1 MINLP
6 WWGVGLAALGVAL
19 CVPVFLLALARGADP
34 VAPVLYTHLPV
45 SFAIS
50 GLVALTQVF
59 FTIEILSQRLLYPVF
74 FRESRPA
81 GTPGTLALSLRGR
94 GLLLAMSAGV
104 CPVLSLLLL
113 SLVPPG
119 SGHDVRPFAFA
130 VGGLGIALGL
140 GTAWLLGR
148 LVAEPVAELERATRA
163 VTAGDLD
170 VRIATLRADEFG
182 LLIDRF
188 NTMVAEMREK
198 RRVEE
203 SFGRHVGTRV
213 ARQILARDGGP
224 GGAEQELTVMF
235 VDIRDFTTRAEA
247 STPSQLVA
255 LLNVFLTEMVEV
267 IEQGHGEIVNKFLG
281 DGLMALFGEWTG
293 RPDHADAALAAG
305 GRCSPAW
312 SGSTGRPRRRERGAP
327 CHRDRHP
334 HRAGG
339 GRQHRL
345 APAPRVHGHRRYR
358 ERRVAG
364 GVAHEANGRV
374 APHHRLPRAGRSTPL
389 HPSSPCRPA
398 VPGPRARSR
407 CSARPLRRA
416 GPGHARGAPGPR
428 APEERPE
435 PPEARGPVRLF
446 RGPDILAVA
455 AGGVSAVI
463 PYHDENKTQRPA
475 YVTLALIGLNVA
487 TWLFVQGAGSG
498 LALARSVCE
507 LGLIP
512 GELAGL
518 VPPGTEIPHG
528 RGHRVPHRPG
538 ATALEPGHLDVPPR
552 LLDAPDRQHV
562 VPLAVREQRGRLH
575 EPAPVH
581 RVLPHLR
588 PHGRPRCRW

>member
-1 MINLP
+1 MRIEVAAAGGPERRGAGAPAAGMAAGPSAGAGREPGSHPLPPADRWFRRHPLAVVAAAPLLPMLIGSGINIWYNLTQIDPLLTPAQRSIFMRTIAVYNVTAYPVLTGVWIWLLLSLRHPYRDQIHGRTPDPGRQLRAQRLVINLP

-148 LVAEPVAELERATRA
+148 LVAEPIAELERATRA

-267 IEQGHGEIVNKFLG
+267 IEQGHGGIVNKFLG

-305 GRCSPAW
+305 REMLARVERLNRRHAGESEAPLAI
-312 SGSTGRPRRRERGAP
+312 GIGIHTGRAVVGSIGSPRRLEYTAIGDTVNVASRVESLTKGMGVSLLITDATRRALHAP
-327 CHRDRHP
+327 P
-334 HRAGG
+334 PLEPLPP
-339 GRQHRL
+339 QHVPGHHAPVQVLRL
-345 APAPRVHGHRRYR
+345 AP
-358 ERRVAG
+358 
-364 GVAHEANGRV
+364 
-374 APHHRLPRAGRSTPL
+374 
-389 HPSSPCRPA
+389 
-398 VPGPRARSR
+398 
-407 CSARPLRRA
+407 
-416 GPGHARGAPGPR
+416 
-428 APEERPE
+428 
-435 PPEARGPVRLF
+435 
-446 RGPDILAVA
+446 
-455 AGGVSAVI
+455 
-463 PYHDENKTQRPA
+463 
-475 YVTLALIGLNVA
+475 
-487 TWLFVQGAGSG
+487 
-498 LALARSVCE
+498 
-507 LGLIP
+507 
-512 GELAGL
+512 
-518 VPPGTEIPHG
+518 
-528 RGHRVPHRPG
+528 
-538 ATALEPGHLDVPPR
+538 
-552 LLDAPDRQHV
+552 
-562 VPLAVREQRGRLH
+562 
-575 EPAPVH
+575 
-581 RVLPHLR
+581 
-588 PHGRPRCRW
+588 